1 MKNTSQRNFVLLE
14 VFWRISF
21 RLQHLGEVFS
31 KFIDTHGFEVKVV
44 KETGLVVRLVVIYWL
59 WCFVEVLKAVP

>member
-14 VFWRISF
+14 VFRRISF

-31 KFIDTHGFEVKVV
+31 KLIDTHGFEVKVV
-44 KETGLVVRLVVIYWL
+44 KETGLVVRLVVI
-59 WCFVEVLKAVP
+59 C